1 MKKKRKLTDE
11 ERAAKDYLD
20 SILKRANEESEKRKN
35 EPPKE
40 PKPFWSKE
48 GYVANFFGSK

>member
-48 GYVANFFGSK
+48 SYVANFFGSK